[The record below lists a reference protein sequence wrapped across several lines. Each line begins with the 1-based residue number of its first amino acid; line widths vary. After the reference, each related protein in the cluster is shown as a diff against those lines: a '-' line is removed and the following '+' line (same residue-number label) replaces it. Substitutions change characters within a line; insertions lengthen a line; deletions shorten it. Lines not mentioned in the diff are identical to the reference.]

1 MKTTLVVVTSLRAEF
16 ISFFGILGH
25 HDLRISKIII
35 DDSVSGDDIAQTIKN
50 FFFSKISYSFKLHY
64 KFSLFAISP
73 IESLYFML
81 TLSVVSSVL
90 SCSQPSCCHRE
101 KMVSTFFCR

>member
-35 DDSVSGDDIAQTIKN
+35 DDSAQTIKN
-50 FFFSKISYSFKLHY
+50 FFFSKINYSFKLH
-64 KFSLFAISP
+64 
-73 IESLYFML
+73 
-81 TLSVVSSVL
+81 
-90 SCSQPSCCHRE
+90 
-101 KMVSTFFCR
+101 

>member
-50 FFFSKISYSFKLHY
+50 FFSPRSTTVLNFI

-81 TLSVVSSVL
+81 TLPVVSSVL

>member
-35 DDSVSGDDIAQTIKN
+35 DDSRSVSGDDIAQTIKN
-50 FFFSKISYSFKLHY
+50 FFFSKINYSFKLH
-64 KFSLFAISP
+64 
-73 IESLYFML
+73 
-81 TLSVVSSVL
+81 
-90 SCSQPSCCHRE
+90 
-101 KMVSTFFCR
+101 